1 MEAALDMDLRW
12 WETAYPTGSFAYRH
26 AAWTEAAWLADVLR
40 LRRFWDAAGPE
51 QYFGCAL

>member
-1 MEAALDMDLRW
+1 MDLRW